1 MYNAPEIQVNRSH
14 SSPWWPCNYTIHC
27 NKLCDIKLPRNWV
40 EHWKIWLQLTARYS
54 VKEWT
59 QPYLLLQNYLFLD
72 YARFVENKFR
82 INTTVM
88 FVLEHL
94 NYFAICFMTQI
105 MRSSHFRSIA
115 VIALS
120 NWNSRQFLLARW
132 FMNSIINE
140 IIKFIVKWC
149 LVLSHVLK
157 MTTSSVFLT
166 LRHRSDD
173 DPVDHLIF
181 DLYWVLSKHDRD
193 YFPTLEIDSQKS

>member
-27 NKLCDIKLPRNWV
+27 NKLCDIKLPRNFSYNP
-40 EHWKIWLQLTARYS
+40 WKLSGTLENMTTTHRKIFSKRWPQLTAKYS

-88 FVLEHL
+88 SVLEHL
-94 NYFAICFMTQI
+94 NYFTICFMIQI

-132 FMNSIINE
+132 FMSSIINE

-149 LVLSHVLK
+149 LALSHVLK
-157 MTTSSVFLT
+157 MTTSSVF
-166 LRHRSDD
+166 
-173 DPVDHLIF
+173 
-181 DLYWVLSKHDRD
+181 
-193 YFPTLEIDSQKS
+193 